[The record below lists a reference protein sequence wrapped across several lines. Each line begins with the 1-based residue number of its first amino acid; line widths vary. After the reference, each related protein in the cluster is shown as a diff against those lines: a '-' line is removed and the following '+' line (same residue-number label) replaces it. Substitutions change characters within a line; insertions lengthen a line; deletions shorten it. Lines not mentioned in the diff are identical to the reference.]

1 MTRWVEESSADSAT
15 TPVEIAPKGLATPE
29 SKQEA
34 QDAFDVANKDTQK
47 NLNDLK
53 TTIDSVKA
61 AKDGK
66 KRFTEAL
73 NSNAG
78 YKKQVEQILGTP
90 SWERRESSL
99 IIADIKKLQS
109 ALNLPDKAV
118 DGALGPKTFKELK
131 GKWDARPQGQDYKT
145 FIDGLI
151 RPNAEKPATVTKPP
165 ESSITLDIQTPQ
177 AEAIS
182 PKMEENTKEL
192 RQDMESGMLRVG
204 DEKINFELKW
214 GIKTAFIDR
223 DAYKIMNNA
232 DNSDSYELNIRA
244 MEDNVVIK
252 KEDIQG
258 ALESSKN
265 TPDDKEITVNGLTK
279 PKKLWEE
286 WKPVTL
292 IMNREPI
299 KQENKPATV
308 SSEPATTP
316 TSINI
321 TMWNVTLDN
330 QNQLQTTMDVRSPL
344 EQSLADTP
352 LPEELQVDKSVAP
365 NLQAQIAIQPVVE
378 ALKS

>member
-252 KEDIQG
+252 KVDIQG